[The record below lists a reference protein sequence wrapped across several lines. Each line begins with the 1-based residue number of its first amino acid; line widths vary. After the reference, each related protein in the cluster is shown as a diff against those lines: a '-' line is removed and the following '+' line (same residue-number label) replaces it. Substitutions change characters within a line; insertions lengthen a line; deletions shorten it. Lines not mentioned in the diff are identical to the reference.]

1 MNAFAGFV
9 SERHHVNGVDIH
21 AVTGGSGPP
30 LLLLHG
36 YPQSHLIWHRVAP
49 ALSQR
54 FTVVASDLRGYGSS
68 GKPASQPDH
77 STYSKRE
84 MARDQVALMARLGFT
99 RFDLCGHDRGA
110 RVAHRL
116 ALDHPAAINRVMLLD
131 VSPTLT
137 MYERTSMAFARSYWW
152 WFWLIQPAPFPE
164 TMVAAAPDVFLRK
177 KIGWGHAGLTPFTP
191 ETYAAYLSYVSDPAT
206 MHAMCE
212 DYRAAASIDLD
223 HDRADRDAGRSV
235 SCPVR
240 VLWGE
245 FGTMQQCFAPLDDWR
260 RVARDVTGRSL
271 PCGHYVPEE
280 VPSLLIDELLEFF
293 V

>member
-1 MNAFAGFV
+1 MR
-9 SERHHVNGVDIH
+9 SLPI
-21 AVTGGSGPP
+21 T
-30 LLLLHG
+30 LLLCCL
-36 YPQSHLIWHRVAP
+36 
-49 ALSQR
+49 
-54 FTVVASDLRGYGSS
+54 TVGCSD
-68 GKPASQPDH
+68 DDE
-77 STYSKRE
+77 T
-84 MARDQVALMARLGFT
+84 
-99 RFDLCGHDRGA
+99 
-110 RVAHRL
+110 
-116 ALDHPAAINRVMLLD
+116 PAAVD
-131 VSPTLT
+131 QDTGAVVEDT
-137 MYERTSMAFARSYWW
+137 MMAAETIETDSM
-152 WFWLIQPAPFPE
+152 
-164 TMVAAAPDVFLRK
+164 
-177 KIGWGHAGLTPFTP
+177 TP

-245 FGTMQQCFAPLDDWR
+245 FGTMQQCFAPLADWR